1 MNLIE
6 FNCVDDVV
14 DTLRQCSDWISNYVN
29 KLETELKDKSSL
41 NFILQSELLRLSS
54 APNQVSIDCAKD
66 VAPQVDSI
74 ANRISENMKPHFND
88 PLISIGSSQMELTY
102 SNKQKDKRTYY
113 EEVVHFPAH
122 GRQDQ

>member
-14 DTLRQCSDWISNYVN
+14 DTLRQCSEWISNYVN

-41 NFILQSELLRLSS
+41 NFVLQSELLRLVS

-66 VAPQVDSI
+66 AAPQVDSI
-74 ANRISENMKPHFND
+74 ANRISENMNPHFND

-102 SNKQKDKRTYY
+102 SNKQKDIRTYH
-113 EEVVHFPAH
+113 EKVVHFPAH